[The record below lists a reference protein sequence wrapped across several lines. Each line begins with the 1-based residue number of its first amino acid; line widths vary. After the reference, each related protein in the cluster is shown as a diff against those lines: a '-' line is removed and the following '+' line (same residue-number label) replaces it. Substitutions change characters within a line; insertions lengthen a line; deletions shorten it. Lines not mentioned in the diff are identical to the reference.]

1 MRFSHGFTSFLKENE
16 AMGLLTAREAAEYLH
31 VSLFT
36 LGRIEKEG
44 LLMPFRT
51 PGGHR
56 RYSLEMLSE
65 YLERTRSPLRNRD
78 GRVLVVDDG
87 DELTGLLA
95 RAFPSCEFTTAPDEL
110 GVGIQLVQFKPD
122 LVLVNTQT
130 RGVDAESLCRR
141 LDGHAEDLKVLAFQ
155 APETA
160 YSDVESPTIASADLR
175 ALAERVG
182 RLLDQRA
189 QMGVSQG

>member
-1 MRFSHGFTSFLKENE
+1 
-16 AMGLLTAREAAEYLH
+16 MGLLTAREAAEYLH

-56 RYSLEMLSE
+56 RYSLEMLNE
-65 YLERTRSPLRNRD
+65 YLECTRSPLQERE

-87 DELTGLLA
+87 DELTGVLA

-110 GVGIQLVQFKPD
+110 RVGIQLAQFKPD
-122 LVLVNTQT
+122 LVLVNAQA
-130 RGVDAESLCRR
+130 REIDAESLCRR
-141 LDGHAEDLKVLAFQ
+141 LDGHADDLKVLAFQ
-155 APETA
+155 APEMPNT
-160 YSDVESPTIASADLR
+160 DLEIPTVAFADLN
-175 ALAERVG
+175 ALADRVG
-182 RLLDQRA
+182 LLLEQRG
-189 QMGVSQG
+189 QIGVSQG